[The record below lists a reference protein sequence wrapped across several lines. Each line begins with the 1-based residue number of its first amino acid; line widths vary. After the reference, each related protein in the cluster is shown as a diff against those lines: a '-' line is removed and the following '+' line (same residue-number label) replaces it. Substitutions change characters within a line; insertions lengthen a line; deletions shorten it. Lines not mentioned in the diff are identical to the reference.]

1 MSVSSDYREDEVFKV
16 ETSQAS
22 GSQLMIQN
30 EESRPVSMNTVV
42 YQTSN
47 TNQRVVQRNIEPEPP
62 RILRVSGNPRQLQ
75 SNQYT
80 VR

>member
-1 MSVSSDYREDEVFKV
+1 M
-16 ETSQAS
+16 Q
-22 GSQLMIQN
+22 
-30 EESRPVSMNTVV
+30 MNTVV

-47 TNQRVVQRNIEPEPP
+47 TNQRVVQRNLEPEPP

-80 VR
+80 VRFANHIAIIRKHKLQ